1 MPQLTWLITG
11 CSSGFGE
18 LFTRTALARGD
29 RVIAT
34 SRSSASTRLT
44 HLKTLG
50 ATILDLDV
58 TLPQAELNAKIA
70 DAIAIYGSIDVLVNA
85 AGYIEAGMVEELG
98 HERLLKQLNTNLFGT
113 VNVTRVFECLR
124 LETASFGITSILFQL
139 GFFRTKIMDPG
150 NLGVNL
156 DPDAAI
162 PDYAELNQI
171 VGGFVAQ
178 MDKNQP
184 GDPVKAVDVMVDVV
198 RKEGVAQGREIP
210 ERFPLGSDVLGKIR
224 AKYTRYLG
232 VCDEWEDVIRGT
244 DLEGVE
250 RGEARVNV

>member
-29 RVIAT
+29 R
-34 SRSSASTRLT
+34 
-44 HLKTLG
+44 

-98 HERLLKQLNTNLFGT
+98 SGGMEGEPGAGAYCASKFALEG
-113 VNVTRVFECLR
+113 VFECLR